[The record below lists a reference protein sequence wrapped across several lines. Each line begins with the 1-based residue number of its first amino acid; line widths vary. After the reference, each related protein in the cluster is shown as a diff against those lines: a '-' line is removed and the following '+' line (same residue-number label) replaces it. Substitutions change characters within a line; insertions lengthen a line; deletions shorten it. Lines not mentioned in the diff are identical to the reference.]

1 VRLDDLDL
9 RELLQ
14 FDPEGGILRFAGQRA
29 LLLDAVALGLL
40 RKQLI
45 DTLGHEG
52 ARAVF
57 TRFGYALGRRT
68 AETMKEAFPWDSE
81 QDWQRAGGRL
91 HRLQGLVLF
100 EPIRRE
106 PSSANAPFAEALW
119 NESYEAEQHLLH
131 IGPSDAPVCWTLCGF
146 ASGYLSYGHG
156 RAIYCL
162 EERCRGK
169 GDATC
174 VMVGRPREE
183 WGEEAA
189 GQLDYFEKDG
199 LDAALGRITQALKST
214 ERTLRAKKRELARVD
229 SEDESKDP
237 PSKNIL
243 GRSPAMRR
251 VGELAE
257 RVAQVDST
265 VLITGESGVGK
276 EVLAGFI
283 HEQSARTAGPFVA
296 INCGAVPESLLES
309 ELFGHAR
316 GAFTGATQ
324 DRIGLFESAQGGTL
338 FLDEIGEVPPSMQVK
353 ILRALQERKI
363 RRVGESA
370 SRSIEVRVLAATNRD
385 LAAEIRAGRFR
396 QDLYYRLRVV
406 EIRIPPLR
414 ERRDDILELARIF
427 LVRSASR
434 LRRKVSGLSPEAA
447 HQLLRHDWPG
457 NVRELENTIERAIV
471 LMHGER
477 IEPQDLPD
485 EVRGALS
492 PVYSPGALRS
502 LEEVE
507 RDYILA
513 VLDAVGG
520 NKLKAAETLKI
531 GTSTLFR
538 KLKQYQGPPA

>member
-1 VRLDDLDL
+1 MRLDDLDL

-14 FDPEGGILRFAGQRA
+14 FEPAGGILRFAGQRA
-29 LLLDAVALGLL
+29 VLLDAVALGLL

-45 DTLGHEG
+45 ETLGHAG
-52 ARAVF
+52 ARALL

-68 AETMKEAFPWDSE
+68 AETLKDAFPWDSE
-81 QDWQRAGGRL
+81 DDWRRAGGRF

-100 EPIRRE
+100 EPVRHE
-106 PSSANAPFAEALW
+106 QPVANAPFAEALW
-119 NESYEAEQHLLH
+119 HESFEAEQHLLH
-131 IGPSDAPVCWTLCGF
+131 LGLSEEPVCWTLCGF

-156 RAIYCL
+156 RPIYCL
-162 EERCRGK
+162 EAQCRGK

-174 VMVGRPREE
+174 VMVGRPQEE

-189 GQLDYFEKDG
+189 SQLGYYEKDC
-199 LDAALGRITQALKST
+199 LDEALTRVTQALKST
-214 ERTLRAKKRELARVD
+214 ERTLKARKRELARTEGEDD
-229 SEDESKDP
+229 SKH
-237 PSKNIL
+237 IL
-243 GRSPAMRR
+243 GKSPAMQR
-251 VGELAE
+251 VQDLAV
-257 RVAQVDST
+257 RVAKVDST
-265 VLITGESGVGK
+265 ILITGESGVGK
-276 EVLAGFI
+276 EVLARFI
-283 HEQSARTAGPFVA
+283 HEQSARAGGPFVA
-296 INCGAVPESLLES
+296 LNCGAVPESLLES

-338 FLDEIGEVPPSMQVK
+338 FLDELGEVPLSMQVK
-353 ILRALQERKI
+353 ILRALQEREI
-363 RRVGESA
+363 RRVGENKN
-370 SRSIEVRVLAATNRD
+370 RPVEVRVVAATNRD
-385 LAAEIRAGRFR
+385 LAADIQTGRFR

-414 ERRDDILELARIF
+414 ERRDDILALARLF

-434 LRRKVSGLSPEAA
+434 LRRKVSGLTPEAA
-447 HQLLRHDWPG
+447 NQLLRYHWPG
-457 NVRELENTIERAIV
+457 NVRELENTIERAVV
-471 LMHGER
+471 LTLGSS

-485 EVRGALS
+485 EIRGAVM
-492 PVYSPGALRS
+492 PVYTPGNLRS

-538 KLKQYQGPPA
+538 KLKQYQGASQS